1 MTEKLSGNDISVERA
16 VGLNHQAINR
26 QLTVSSV
33 IDVGSER

>member
-1 MTEKLSGNDISVERA
+1 MTEQLSGNERA
-16 VGLNHQAINR
+16 VGLGCQVINR